1 MGRHAVSDPTAHPTM
16 GSFAAAVFGVQN
28 NATQHQRG
36 VSKAEAVPTC
46 THSAAL
52 RAVPAKGRAVSS
64 HRTSQPNPGALNV
77 PSRPLGPPH
86 ADPPPPSFL
95 WGCKGPPHFFCDG
108 FTARSEGCEHSVG
121 GSAAH
126 RRHRAGGSF
135 CFLPAQKRPP
145 CPPCPTAAPHLPG
158 CPNDGIG
165 VGLQCF
171 YFVED
176 AADWDGGQRF
186 CLSRGA
192 QLAAVETPQELG
204 FVLRYGR
211 SVQYWIGLRRDR
223 SGPWMWANGSLFNNA
238 FSIEGSGRCAH
249 TDGGGIGSA
258 ECSRP
263 KRSVC
268 SRPQRGGAEL

>member
-64 HRTSQPNPGALNV
+64 HRTSQPNPGDLSLRCIKDKLLPIAGTVLVAALLIAV
-77 PSRPLGPPH
+77 IAL
-86 ADPPPPSFL
+86 A
-95 WGCKGPPHFFCDG
+95 
-108 FTARSEGCEHSVG
+108 
-121 GSAAH
+121 
-126 RRHRAGGSF
+126 
-135 CFLPAQKRPP
+135 AQKRPP

>member
-1 MGRHAVSDPTAHPTM
+1 MDS
-16 GSFAAAVFGVQN
+16 
-28 NATQHQRG
+28 QRG
-36 VSKAEAVPTC
+36 AKDANLSLRCIKDKLLPIAGTVLV
-46 THSAAL
+46 AAL
-52 RAVPAKGRAVSS
+52 LIAVI
-64 HRTSQPNPGALNV
+64 AL
-77 PSRPLGPPH
+77 
-86 ADPPPPSFL
+86 A
-95 WGCKGPPHFFCDG
+95 
-108 FTARSEGCEHSVG
+108 
-121 GSAAH
+121 
-126 RRHRAGGSF
+126 
-135 CFLPAQKRPP
+135 
-145 CPPCPTAAPHLPG
+145 AAPHLPG

-192 QLAAVETPQELG
+192 QLAAVGTPQEL
-204 FVLRYGR
+204 
-211 SVQYWIGLRRDR
+211 YWIGLRRDR

>member
-1 MGRHAVSDPTAHPTM
+1 MDS
-16 GSFAAAVFGVQN
+16 
-28 NATQHQRG
+28 QRG
-36 VSKAEAVPTC
+36 AKDANLSLRCIKDKLLPIAGTVLV
-46 THSAAL
+46 AAL
-52 RAVPAKGRAVSS
+52 LITVI
-64 HRTSQPNPGALNV
+64 AL
-77 PSRPLGPPH
+77 
-86 ADPPPPSFL
+86 A
-95 WGCKGPPHFFCDG
+95 
-108 FTARSEGCEHSVG
+108 
-121 GSAAH
+121 
-126 RRHRAGGSF
+126 
-135 CFLPAQKRPP
+135 AQKRPP

-192 QLAAVETPQELG
+192 QLAAVGTPQELG

>member
-1 MGRHAVSDPTAHPTM
+1 MDS
-16 GSFAAAVFGVQN
+16 
-28 NATQHQRG
+28 QRG
-36 VSKAEAVPTC
+36 AKDANLSLRCIKDKLLPIAGTVLV
-46 THSAAL
+46 AAL
-52 RAVPAKGRAVSS
+52 LIAVI
-64 HRTSQPNPGALNV
+64 AL
-77 PSRPLGPPH
+77 
-86 ADPPPPSFL
+86 A
-95 WGCKGPPHFFCDG
+95 
-108 FTARSEGCEHSVG
+108 
-121 GSAAH
+121 
-126 RRHRAGGSF
+126 
-135 CFLPAQKRPP
+135 AQKRPP

-192 QLAAVETPQELG
+192 QLAAVGTPQELG

-238 FSIEGSGRCAH
+238 IEGSGRCAH

-268 SRPQRGGAEL
+268 SRPNGGGRSSEPTPGRRRGGLGRVPPQRGGTSQSSRLSVPTCPPPRPPPSWDFCLCPAKKRMGLKRTKSDVRL

>member
-1 MGRHAVSDPTAHPTM
+1 MDS
-16 GSFAAAVFGVQN
+16 
-28 NATQHQRG
+28 QRRAKDAST
-36 VSKAEAVPTC
+36 VLV
-46 THSAAL
+46 AAL
-52 RAVPAKGRAVSS
+52 LIAVI
-64 HRTSQPNPGALNV
+64 AL
-77 PSRPLGPPH
+77 
-86 ADPPPPSFL
+86 A
-95 WGCKGPPHFFCDG
+95 
-108 FTARSEGCEHSVG
+108 
-121 GSAAH
+121 
-126 RRHRAGGSF
+126 
-135 CFLPAQKRPP
+135 AQKRPP

-192 QLAAVETPQELG
+192 QLAAVGTPQEL
-204 FVLRYGR
+204 
-211 SVQYWIGLRRDR
+211 YWIGLRRDR

-238 FSIEGSGRCAH
+238 YSIEGSGRCAH